1 MLSACSG
8 RRTNIEEEAILS
20 DEAWNPQKVRQEVYD
35 ARTKLFVVAKVL
47 ETGSVN
53 MKEQQ
58 EWAMVVMPL
67 LKDIL
72 TYVGKIQESL
82 EEKPD

>member
-1 MLSACSG
+1 MSSICSG
-8 RRTNIEEEAILS
+8 RLTNIEQEAILS
-20 DEAWNPQKVRQEVYD
+20 EEAWNPQKVRQEVYD

-53 MKEQQ
+53 MIEQP

-82 EEKPD
+82 EEKQA

>member
-1 MLSACSG
+1 MYLV
-8 RRTNIEEEAILS
+8 RELTPKQEVILS

-53 MKEQQ
+53 MKEQP

-82 EEKPD
+82 EEKPA

>member
-1 MLSACSG
+1 M
-8 RRTNIEEEAILS
+8 S
-20 DEAWNPQKVRQEVYD
+20 DEVWNPQKVRQEVYD

-53 MKEQQ
+53 MKEQP

-82 EEKPD
+82 EEKPA

>member
-1 MLSACSG
+1 M
-8 RRTNIEEEAILS
+8 S

-47 ETGSVN
+47 ETGTVN

-58 EWAMVVMPL
+58 EWALVVIPL

-72 TYVGKIQESL
+72 TYVDKIQESL
-82 EEKPD
+82 EEKQA